1 MEQAKEEHR
10 RMTGYQ
16 AQAKDEKE
24 NKEVDAEDDVD
35 YDQLLHAEYDFK
47 KPLLV
52 EVQ

>member
-1 MEQAKEEHR
+1 MEEAKEEHR

-16 AQAKDEKE
+16 ERAKGEQE
-24 NKEVDAEDDVD
+24 NTEADAEDDVD
-35 YDQLLHAEYDFK
+35 YDELLQAEYDSK